1 MTRSVAIALLGIV
14 LVASACGTASS
25 TQTAGVDNATSTS
38 TVYPTVNA
46 SYANEAPRVVVSLH
60 SPSGNIRCAWVT
72 SPTADFTA
80 CQTLNNGNVLVLPGD
95 AAPFRPGETVIVL
108 RDLKPGRYAIQAY
121 QDVNAN
127 DKMDVTWFGY
137 PLEPFGFSRD
147 AKPRFGKPRFSQVEF
162 ALQPGE
168 NSQTLHLQ
176 HSVSLLAAE

>member
-1 MTRSVAIALLGIV
+1 MKPVWQAAKQAFACLGLFCVLAAGLSAAPAQAQGSPASLVIHVANIDPKGGLIRLG
-14 LVASACGTASS
+14 L
-25 TQTAGVDNATSTS
+25 
-38 TVYPTVNA
+38 Y
-46 SYANEAPRVVVSLH
+46 
-60 SPSGNIRCAWVT
+60 
-72 SPTADFTA
+72 
-80 CQTLNNGNVLVLPGD
+80 D
-95 AAPFRPGETVIVL
+95 AAGYPDDKAEPVAAADVRAEPGETVVVL

-162 ALQPGE
+162 ALQSGE